1 MALTPGAADPE
12 DKKIEIVGAGLA
24 GLVCAIVLAKV
35 NRRVVVRER
44 HEDVGHRF
52 RDDFQRLENWTADGN
67 VPDELA
73 EAGVAA
79 DFDHFG
85 VTDGVVFDSR
95 ATAHRVHGSQPLF
108 YLLRRGN
115 ATGTLDRALL
125 DRARAAGVEVRFN
138 DRVKRT
144 AGNMILAGRP
154 RRADLIAVGYV
165 FDTTMA
171 DGAWLAFG
179 AEIASKGY
187 AYLLVHQGR
196 GAVASYMFSGFHDQ
210 AEYLAAT
217 VSYFKRH
224 AGLKMQK
231 PRGFGG
237 FRECPIAAHGDAG
250 WKPGDGRTRGPRG
263 IDYLVGKLGSNDTDV
278 LGQAYRLS
286 LPMRLLL
293 PFARFHYRNPLQ
305 DRSCSH
311 NNCNCVWC
319 QHGAHEV
326 ADT

>member
-1 MALTPGAADPE
+1 MMALTPGAADPE
-12 DKKIEIVGAGLA
+12 DKTIEIVGAGPA
-24 GLVCAIVLAKV
+24 GLVCAIVLAKA
-35 NRRVVVRER
+35 NRRVVVREW

-52 RDDFQRLENWTADGN
+52 RDHFQRLENWTADGN

-154 RRADLIAVGYV
+154 RRADIIAVGYV

-217 VSYFKRH
+217 VSYFERH
-224 AGLKMQK
+224 AGLQMQR

-237 FRECPIAAHGDAG
+237 FGNVRLP
-250 WKPGDGRTRGPRG
+250 RTAMQG
-263 IDYLVGKLGSNDTDV
+263 
-278 LGQAYRLS
+278 
-286 LPMRLLL
+286 
-293 PFARFHYRNPLQ
+293 RNPVIGEHAGLAGSTTWSESW
-305 DRSCSH
+305 DRTTRTTPWARPTGCHCLCACCCRSPDFTIATLCRI
-311 NNCNCVWC
+311 
-319 QHGAHEV
+319 AV
-326 ADT
+326 AATTTAIVSGPSTARMK